1 MNVHISLY
9 LLSFCH
15 SMAVSRMV
23 KINLGEPEDQKDL
36 SLMEKW
42 RRHVEEKKKSGQDAK
57 VGICLITTLLSF
69 QIPSQLVMF
78 VYYIIPTLFIE
89 YSPWV
94 QYYLKVLVM
103 VGCLEFTANYLCVR
117 LYDTVYRTTRDNPQP
132 KEILN
137 RWNNP
142 PEKFEPLLGHSNGMA
157 NGHMTDDHGSL
168 PWTHCEKCNMNIP
181 PRTHHCDFCKA
192 CVLKRDHHC
201 FMVGTCIG
209 HKNQR
214 YFVVVAFW
222 TMMCGLFGALFTF
235 VYVSHIHWP
244 FAPWT
249 DFFLPVTVYRT
260 LWSDKIPL
268 HIGIMILHLHLE
280 CMFGFL
286 GFFYFISQMLII
298 AQGKTLHE
306 LAKEVP
312 VKNFNSVNSNFV
324 SVFGN
329 FWALNFIF
337 PMQILFP
344 QTDDGIK
351 WEGVKLDY
359 NANCEKSVKY
369 NKKHGLLKDV

>member
-1 MNVHISLY
+1 
-9 LLSFCH
+9 
-15 SMAVSRMV
+15 MAVSRMV
-23 KINLGEPEDQKDL
+23 KVDLGEPEDQKDL

-117 LYDTVYRTTRDNPQP
+117 LYDTLYRTTRDNPQP

-157 NGHMTDDHGSL
+157 NGHMTDEHGSL
-168 PWTHCEKCNMNIP
+168 PWTRCDKCNMNIP

-235 VYVSHIHWP
+235 AYVSHIHWP

-249 DFFLPVTVYRT
+249 DFFLPITVYRT

-280 CMFGFL
+280 CLFGFL
-286 GFFYFISQMLII
+286 GFFYFVSQMLII

-369 NKKHGLLKDV
+369 NKKQGLLKDV